1 MTADEV
7 IVIDSDPVDEAKEVT
22 VEKSVVAPGFPWWIL
37 GLMAAGFVLIVVV
50 GKGQMS

>member
-7 IVIDSDPVDEAKEVT
+7 IVMDSDPVDEVKEFT

-37 GLMAAGFVLIVVV
+37 GLLAGGVVLAVVV
-50 GKGQMS
+50 GKR